1 MITLFRRKLE
11 KFSTK
16 TKERGI
22 YYSIRVAIRRI
33 QNLTTTVIQ
42 LYLYKILGPK
52 TFTFQGRNYSY
63 FYNAYNRT
71 WENERVIEVPIIWQ
85 IVKHCVGR
93 KILEVGNVLSH
104 YFPVDHDI
112 LDKYEKANGVINQD
126 VVDFSPQKKYDLVVS
141 ISTLEHVGWDEKPK
155 EPYRVLR
162 AIDNLKNLLA
172 SNGRIVVTIPVGYNA
187 ELDRLLRNGAI
198 DFSEMSCLKR
208 TSSYNNWVETGGN
221 ALCQVK
227 YDFSIPSAN
236 AVVIL
241 VFR

>member
-1 MITLFRRKLE
+1 MNNLIRRKLE
-11 KFSTK
+11 KFSIK
-16 TKERGI
+16 AKERGI
-22 YYSIRVAIRRI
+22 YYSIRVAIRKI
-33 QNLTTTVIQ
+33 QDWITPIIQ

-52 TFTFQGRNYSY
+52 TFVFQGRTYSY
-63 FYNAYNRT
+63 FYNTYNGT
-71 WENERVIEVPIIWQ
+71 WKNERVIEVPIIWQ
-85 IVKHCVGR
+85 IVKHCVGK

-112 LDKYEKANGVINQD
+112 LDKYEKANDVINQD
-126 VVDFSPQKKYDLVVS
+126 VVDFSPPKKYDLIIS
-141 ISTLEHVGWDEKPK
+141 ISTLEHVGWDETPK

-162 AIDNLKNLLA
+162 AIDNLKNLLT

-198 DFSEMSCLKR
+198 DFSEMYCLKR
-208 TSSYNNWVETGGN
+208 TSPYNNWVETGGN